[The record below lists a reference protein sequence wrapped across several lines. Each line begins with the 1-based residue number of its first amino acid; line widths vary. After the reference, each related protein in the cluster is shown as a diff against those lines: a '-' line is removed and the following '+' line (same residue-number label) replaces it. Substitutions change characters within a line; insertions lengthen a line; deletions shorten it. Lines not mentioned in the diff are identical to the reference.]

1 MWHWLLT
8 TKAQWLHT
16 LKHARLVGHPSP
28 NLKSL
33 LVHWPCLSL
42 GLLFS
47 PIQVSRISLPPH
59 FSCFLHQQTPQ
70 MRSLDLPSLTFI
82 TSFPG
87 PTLQANKL
95 CLHQARGTVLPQC
108 PPPGQIHKHVFCPK
122 AAWLP
127 LEVFHT
133 ASSVILHY
141 LGSSDLFFSY
151 SANLPI
157 SLVCICFYKFHCQL
171 IHLVLLWITVIKTS
185 RSLCQSRNYG
195 LKIQNKQKG

>member
-1 MWHWLLT
+1 
-8 TKAQWLHT
+8 
-16 LKHARLVGHPSP
+16 
-28 NLKSL
+28 
-33 LVHWPCLSL
+33 
-42 GLLFS
+42 
-47 PIQVSRISLPPH
+47 
-59 FSCFLHQQTPQ
+59 

>member
-1 MWHWLLT
+1 
-8 TKAQWLHT
+8 
-16 LKHARLVGHPSP
+16 
-28 NLKSL
+28 
-33 LVHWPCLSL
+33 
-42 GLLFS
+42 
-47 PIQVSRISLPPH
+47 
-59 FSCFLHQQTPQ
+59 

-108 PPPGQIHKHVFCPK
+108 PPPGQIHKRVFCPK

-185 RSLCQSRNYG
+185 RSHYLALSPIIPVHTLLCLVPTVSRTKPKLQG
-195 LKIQNKQKG
+195 LSS